1 MLTFAYGANLEIR
14 AMLRRCRHAR
24 VVGRA
29 RLDGFRLVFRRF
41 ADLTHDEDAAVLGG
55 LYALSG
61 ADQHAL
67 DKYEEVPR
75 LYGKMV
81 LPVMPEHGDAAVPAL
96 VYFMQNPDDEVSTP
110 WFDGRAVAKRKAPR
124 LAPPTPAYFA
134 GLLRGYRDW
143 DLDPKPLYKAKMD
156 AARGRTIC

>member
-24 VVGRA
+24 RVARA
-29 RLDGFRLVFRRF
+29 RLFGFRFVFRRF
-41 ADLTHDEDAAVLGG
+41 ADLVPEESASVAGG

-67 DKYEEVPR
+67 DQYEEVPR
-75 LYGKMV
+75 LYGKML
-81 LPVMPEHGDAAVPAL
+81 LPVMPEHGDAPVSAL
-96 VYFMQNPDDEVSTP
+96 VYVMQNPDGEVATP
-110 WFDGRAVAKRKAPR
+110 WIDGRAAVQWKAPR

-134 GLLRGYRDW
+134 SLLRGYRDW
-143 DLDPKPLYKAKMD
+143 GLDPKPLYRAKIA
-156 AARGRTIC
+156 AARGRF